1 MPTSPDDIPFGV
13 RVVKEA
19 KAAAKATLMPDE
31 LEKMTAYQRAA
42 RERSNQRRAASAAK
56 TRTICQ
62 MMFAGAKTRDIA
74 AAVGMT
80 VLGLETKCKKDG
92 IPFANRATE
101 TRVFV
106 WCGDDLVEALDRMAL
121 DAGVGRARMLEDLLG
136 AILEDDA
143 LIARRVMRISRRTPS
158 PGAHP

>member
-1 MPTSPDDIPFGV
+1 M
-13 RVVKEA
+13 KEA

-42 RERSNQRRAASAAK
+42 RERSDQRRAASAAK
-56 TRTICQ
+56 AKTICQ
-62 MMFAGAKTRDIA
+62 LMFAGAKARDIA
-74 AAVGMT
+74 AAVGMP
-80 VLGLETKCKKDG
+80 VRGVEAKCERAG

-101 TRVFV
+101 TRVLV